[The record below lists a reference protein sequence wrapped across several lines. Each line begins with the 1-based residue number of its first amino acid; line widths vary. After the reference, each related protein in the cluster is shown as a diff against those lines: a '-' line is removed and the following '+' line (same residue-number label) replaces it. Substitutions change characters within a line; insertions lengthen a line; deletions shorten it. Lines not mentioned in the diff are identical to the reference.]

1 MKDIQIIINNILGE
15 TCQKSSTDERDD
27 AIRNQLVTQAT
38 TTLPSNQN
46 AIISVENGIANTSG
60 EALGGDGNTNNNCTQ
75 PDGCQLQ
82 SLSTTTTTTT
92 RPFSISFSIS
102 PLFGNFH
109 RPTQTE
115 ATLGTERVSDDFESL
130 DETEELPSPG
140 LGENFINEVYR
151 LDNNETSLKPGK
163 IQSNKEASPDAVI
176 TEQTNGKEDS
186 KEDIKD
192 VVNAL
197 RGLIQLLNS
206 TDKGRKKLQSL
217 KSKLYL
223 KSKPSSPKNPI
234 EVKNIVIGDQ
244 TPNVQSFLNQP
255 YTNLLI
261 NKAHVGQYSYS
272 TNQEAK
278 EPIVN
283 KLELKVKQHIPP
295 HLIPLGPD
303 GNPLINPDGSLYD
316 QPNFSVGQNTQMF
329 SYLNYIEKTT
339 ISPEFTSKS
348 LIVTDV
354 ASLEHPDSEDKDM
367 ITTMIDSVR
376 DLPMDT
382 KRHMLANMMFMVPM
396 AALTMAAAG
405 VPHLAIA
412 PLATLIP
419 GFLFAAFT
427 ETNPAP
433 RTEDQQVA
441 IHGHGHGSMVGSSQG
456 GHPTRTGISGLISGL
471 REFYSHRRE
480 NQTLQIT
487 TGNLFHHG

>member
-1 MKDIQIIINNILGE
+1 M
-15 TCQKSSTDERDD
+15 
-27 AIRNQLVTQAT
+27 
-38 TTLPSNQN
+38 PSNQN
-46 AIISVENGIANTSG
+46 ATSTLDNGDANSSQ
-60 EALGGDGNTNNNCTQ
+60 EALGADGITNNNCTQ
-75 PDGCQLQ
+75 PNGCQLQ
-82 SLSTTTTTTT
+82 STTTTTTT

-130 DETEELPSPG
+130 DETEELPTPG

-151 LDNNETSLKPGK
+151 LDNNETSSKPAK
-163 IQSNKEASPDAVI
+163 TQSDKNSSPVAVI
-176 TEQTNGKEDS
+176 KEQTNSKDDS

-217 KSKLYL
+217 QSKLYL
-223 KSKPSSPKNPI
+223 KSKPSSHKSPI
-234 EVKNIVIGDQ
+234 EVKNIVIGNQ
-244 TPNVQSFLNQP
+244 TPNVQSFLQQP

-261 NKAHVGQYSYS
+261 NKADFGQYSYS
-272 TNQEAK
+272 TDQEAK

-283 KLELKVKQHIPP
+283 KLELKVRQPIPP

-316 QPNFSVGQNTQMF
+316 LPNFSGGLNTQMF
-329 SYLNYIEKTT
+329 SYLNDIEKTT
-339 ISPEFTSKS
+339 ITPENTSNS
-348 LIVTDV
+348 LMVTDV
-354 ASLEHPDSEDKDM
+354 ATIKHPEPKDKDMITTVIDSVRDFLMVTDGTTIKHDKDM

-405 VPHLAIA
+405 VPHFAIA

-427 ETNPAP
+427 DTNPAP

-441 IHGHGHGSMVGSSQG
+441 THGHGNGSMSGSP
-456 GHPTRTGISGLISGL
+456 HVTRPTRTGISGLISGL

-487 TGNLFHHG
+487 TGNLLHHG